1 MNIIIPMAGM
11 GKRLRPHTLTVPK
24 PLISIAGKPIVEH
37 LVEEIIKTTKEEK
50 IEEIAFVIG
59 DFGKEIKENL
69 ITIAKKFNAQGKIY
83 YQNKPLGT
91 AHAINCAKESLKGK
105 IIVAFADTL
114 FKTQFTIDN
123 NVDGS
128 IWVKKIEN
136 PSSFGV
142 VITDKDNIIKGFVE
156 KPKEFVSNLA
166 IIGIYYFKEG
176 EKLAD
181 KLDYL
186 IRNDIKGNGEYQLT
200 DALKFMT
207 EEGLRLK
214 AQEVDFWFDCGNKD
228 ATVETNKNILKLK
241 GENYVSKS
249 ANLINSVIISPC
261 YIGNDVTI
269 ENSIIG
275 PYATVGKNTVIKQSI
290 IENSIIQNNANI
302 EKCGL
307 SNSMIGSFAKIKGK
321 LSDLSLSDYSNINL

>member
-37 LVEEIIKTTKEEK
+37 LVEEIIKTTRGEK

-59 DFGKEIKENL
+59 NFGKEVEENL
-69 ITIAKKFNAQGKIY
+69 ISIAEKFNAKGKIY
-83 YQNKPLGT
+83 YQHQPLGT
-91 AHAINCAKESLKGK
+91 AHAINCAKDSLKGK

-114 FKTQFTIDN
+114 FKTQFTIDE

-128 IWVKKIEN
+128 IWVKKIDD

-142 VITDKDNIIKGFVE
+142 VITDENNIIKGFVE
-156 KPKEFVSNLA
+156 KPKEFVSDLA

-176 EKLAD
+176 EKLAEE
-181 KLDYL
+181 LDYL
-186 IRNDIKGNGEYQLT
+186 IKNDIKGNGEYQLT
-200 DALKFMT
+200 DALKFMADK
-207 EEGLRLK
+207 GMKLK
-214 AQEVDFWFDCGNKD
+214 AQEVEFWFDCGNKD
-228 ATVETNKNILKLK
+228 ATVDTNKNILRLK
-241 GENYVSKS
+241 GENYVSQS
-249 ANLINSVIISPC
+249 AKLVNSVIISPC
-261 YIGNDVTI
+261 YIGDEAVI

-275 PYATVGKNTVIKQSI
+275 PYATIGKNSVIKKSI
-290 IENSIIQNNANI
+290 IENSIIQHDADI
-302 EKCGL
+302 EECEL
-307 SNSMIGSFAKIKGK
+307 TNSMIGAHAKIKGK